1 MGEYN
6 VMTRKRIRDLKEMNE
21 SGSKSYPLAVCGI
34 IGVETSGSAASD
46 GVK

>member
-6 VMTRKRIRDLKEMNE
+6 VMVNKRCRDLKEMNE
-21 SGSKSYPLAVCGI
+21 SGSKSYPLAVRGV
-34 IGVETSGSAASD
+34 IGVETQGAATSD

>member
-1 MGEYN
+1 MVEYN
-6 VMTRKRIRDLKEMNE
+6 MMMRKRNRDLKEMNE
-21 SGSKSYPLAVCGI
+21 SRSKSYPLAVRGI

>member
-6 VMTRKRIRDLKEMNE
+6 VFMKKPSRDNKEMNE
-21 SGSKSYPLAVCGI
+21 SDSKSYPLAVRGI
-34 IGVETSGSAASD
+34 IGVETSGSATSD